1 MFLCRSPLLFC
12 TPCSVSFRSFS
23 SRILK
28 RETSTSTLI
37 LHLSNCHLFISSQ
50 CLLRKLL
57 IPIFQSTKM
66 FFVSL
71 FIGSQPSTEFFISII
86 TFEISNISTIT
97 FVITISSWFLYL
109 LLLALFFFSIVFFLS
124 KNNYYT
130 YFLNY
135 CSFYFLWFILFVKFL
150 HRTFTPHIS
159 HHFPCKFIFYS
170 LRTINC
176 LD

>member
-109 LLLALFFFSIVFFLS
+109 LLLALFFFNSL
-124 KNNYYT
+124 
-130 YFLNY
+130 L
-135 CSFYFLWFILFVKFL
+135 FI
-150 HRTFTPHIS
+150 
-159 HHFPCKFIFYS
+159 
-170 LRTINC
+170 
-176 LD
+176 